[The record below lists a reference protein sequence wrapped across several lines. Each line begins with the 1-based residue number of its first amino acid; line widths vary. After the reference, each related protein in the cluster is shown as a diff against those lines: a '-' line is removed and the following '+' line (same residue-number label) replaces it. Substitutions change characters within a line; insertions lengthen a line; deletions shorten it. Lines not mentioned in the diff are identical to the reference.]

1 MVWPRG
7 RQAGREKA
15 RGRPS
20 SALKEL
26 MSQSDRIAQ
35 LKQVY
40 LTIEKL
46 QSKLEALRQAQTE
59 PIAIIGMGCRYP
71 NGANSPE
78 AFWELLHTGRDG
90 IIEVPPDRWD
100 AGAFYDPQPDR
111 PGKIGTRWGGFLDN
125 VAGFDARF
133 FGVAPREAAQ
143 MDPQQRLLLEV
154 AWEALEAA
162 GQPAASLAGS
172 ATGVYVGLLNSE
184 YGWLQFRDLASLDVY
199 SGTGASHSVASGRLS
214 YVLGLQGPSVTLDT
228 ACSSSL
234 VAIHLACQALRSRE
248 CDLALAGG
256 VSTILSPLA
265 LMPFSRMGLLAADGR
280 CKTLDARADG
290 FGSGEGCALLVLKRL
305 PEAEAAGDPVLAL
318 IRGSAVTQDGRTN
331 VLSAPNGRAQEA
343 AIRKA
348 LENARLEP
356 ADLSLIELH
365 GTGTALG
372 DPIEIDAL
380 RSIFAHSKQG
390 AVDHPPRPSPRRPVY
405 LGAVKSNI
413 GHTGAAAG
421 VAGII
426 KAVLGMQHEVVPP
439 NLHFRELNPHIKLE
453 STPFAIPTRPAAWP
467 RGAGPR
473 FAGVSAFGWS
483 GTNAHVIVSDPPQR
497 APAGPVLV
505 ERQGAAVTAHVLV
518 ISARSEPA
526 LREMAGAFRE
536 HLRRPATQVHAL
548 ADIAYTAAVRHS
560 HHPHRLAVVG
570 ASHTEAAQRL
580 DAYLADQAAAGVAA
594 GHHQGLRRRKLV
606 FVFSPHGA
614 QWLGMGRELWSQS
627 GVFRAGLE
635 ACQAAMRPYVD
646 WSLDEKLWVE
656 DGSWLDAIDVLQ
668 PFLFAFQVALAGAW
682 RAWGVEPDAVV
693 GHSMGEVAAAH
704 VAGVLS
710 LDDAARIIC
719 RRTQLLRA
727 VTGEGAMGVIE
738 LSHEQARAAIAPF
751 GGRLSIAASNS
762 PRSTILA
769 GEPSALEALFDQLQ
783 ARGVFCGWGVADVAS
798 HSPRMAALNAQL
810 RQAIGRVERGEAL
823 LPLYSTVT
831 GDRDDG
837 RQFDAEYWVRHLNQP
852 VLFAEVARK
861 LAESGHDLFLEIG
874 PGPVLGPAIDE
885 VLQHCSVE
893 GAALASQGRDA
904 GGYATLLGSLGQL
917 YALGYSVKWDRLYPV
932 GDVVP
937 LPAYAWQRE
946 RFWLP
951 ADTNA
956 LTSLAGHAGRASA
969 GLSTHAALGERLEV
983 AGEPGKVIWEHVYDR
998 RFLPQFFQHR
1008 LLGRPVLPAS
1018 AYVEMAFAA
1027 AMTQGEVR
1035 LLAFGF
1041 DKALV
1046 LADEA
1051 PWTQGQLVLDRQ
1063 ADGSTAFRF
1072 YSLASGQWRQH
1083 AAGSMAGRS
1092 GVPAE
1097 KRNGAAWQV
1106 PVDRLR
1112 EALPDHADGP
1122 AFYRQLEALG
1132 VDLGPELQGVAEVWW
1147 ESGEALARV
1156 ALGERYRREIAAGAM
1171 PAAAIE
1177 PALQAVAW
1185 LVAQRSRA
1193 DGEIYAPAAIGA
1205 ATWHRRGVAPAWA
1218 HVQLAPEAGQAIT
1231 GRAAL
1236 LGDDGAPLLTLE
1248 DIRFDLVGPARAA
1261 SVADWLYQVSWEPAS
1276 LPDRPA
1282 ALSGRWLI
1290 FADDQGVGDA
1300 LAALISRDGGQA
1312 VLVHQ
1317 EAAAAGQAGGQ
1328 WHIRPDYAEDYAL
1341 LFQRAPVAGLRGVV
1355 HLWSL
1360 SQAGP
1365 QSGPAD
1371 TDRRFTWRA
1380 AAVLHLVQAI
1390 KKAAPEAVVP
1400 LWLVTRG
1407 AQPAGE
1413 AGVLPEQA
1421 TVWGLGHVLAEE
1433 HHELWGGLIDCGPD
1447 GEAAGIASHLHR
1459 HLAAGDGEDR
1469 VALRGD
1475 RRLAARLAPCAAEAP
1490 AGLVFRPDGAYLITG
1505 GFGDVAVAV
1514 ARWAVGQGARRLILL
1529 GRSALPPR
1537 LEWRSLDPGTP
1548 AGRRVLAVQE
1558 LEALGAAVHWGA
1570 VDVGDAD
1577 ALDAFLDQYAA
1588 EGWPAIRGV
1597 IHSAAVIEDHL
1608 LAELDAESLGRVAHP
1623 KAAGAWH
1630 LHRYFLNKPLDVFVL
1645 FSSSGAL
1652 MGAAGQ
1658 GSYAAA
1664 NAYLDALAHARRA
1677 SGLPALSINWGFWE
1691 DLGLARTPGG
1701 QRAVAY
1707 MSAFGMAPFRA
1718 GEALDVLAHLLARSD
1733 LAQAAALKVDWERW
1747 RSHSRLVGVPPFLRR
1762 LARAGQG
1769 GEPAADICAQLLEL
1783 DPGPLRLRKLQE
1795 YIRGLLAGVLRI
1807 DPASIDL
1814 ETPLGSLGIDSF
1826 TAIELRNRF
1835 ERGLGLQLSA
1845 TLVWN
1850 YPTIA
1855 VLAPYLA
1862 ERMGLALVAAAPQ
1875 AASDAP
1881 PLDDDLAA
1889 FLTQAETLAEDDL
1902 RRLLNEGLADE

>member
-1 MVWPRG
+1 
-7 RQAGREKA
+7 
-15 RGRPS
+15 
-20 SALKEL
+20 
-26 MSQSDRIAQ
+26 MSQPDRIAQ

-46 QSKLEALRQAQTE
+46 QNKLEGLQHAQTE

-90 IIEVPPDRWD
+90 ITEVPPDRWN

-133 FGVAPREAAQ
+133 FGIAPQEAAQ

-172 ATGVYVGLLNSE
+172 ATGVYIGMLNSE
-184 YGWLQFRDLASLDVY
+184 YAWLQFRDLASLDVY
-199 SGTGASHSVASGRLS
+199 SGTGTSHSVASGRLS

-290 FGSGEGCALLVLKRL
+290 FGSGEGCGLLVLKRL
-305 PEAEAAGDPVLAL
+305 SEAEAAGDPILAL
-318 IRGSAVTQDGRTN
+318 LRGSAVNQDGRTN
-331 VLSAPNGRAQEA
+331 VLSAPNGRSQEA
-343 AIRKA
+343 VIRKA
-348 LENARLEP
+348 LESARLEP

-372 DPIEIDAL
+372 DPIETDAL
-380 RSIFAHSKQG
+380 RAVFAPSQQG
-390 AVDHPPRPSPRRPVY
+390 ADDHQRRPVY

-426 KAVLGMQHEVVPP
+426 KVVLGMQHEVVPP

-453 STPFAIPTRPAAWP
+453 NTPFAIPAQPVAWLRSAA
-467 RGAGPR
+467 PR

-497 APAGPVLV
+497 APAEPAVA
-505 ERQGAAVTAHVLV
+505 ERQCAASPAHILVL
-518 ISARSEPA
+518 SARSEAA
-526 LREMAGAFRE
+526 LREMAGVFGR
-536 HLRRPATQVHAL
+536 HLRLPATQAHAL
-548 ADIAYTAAVRHS
+548 ADMAYTAAVRRS

-570 ASHTEAAQRL
+570 ASHSEAAQRL
-580 DAYLADQAAAGVAA
+580 DAYLADPEVAGVAA
-594 GHHQGLRRRKLV
+594 GRCQGIRRRKLV

-627 GVFRAGLE
+627 DAFRAGLE

-646 WSLDEKLWVE
+646 WSLEEKLWAE

-719 RRTQLLRA
+719 RRAQLLRA

-738 LSHEQARAAIAPF
+738 LSYEQARAAIAPF

-769 GEPSALEALFDQLQ
+769 GESSALETLFDQLQ

-810 RQAIGRVERGEAL
+810 RQAIGRVGRGEAL

-837 RQFDAEYWVRHLNQP
+837 RQFDADYWVRHLNQP
-852 VLFAEVARK
+852 VLFAEAARK

-874 PGPVLGPAIDE
+874 PGPVLGPAIEE
-885 VLQHCSVE
+885 VLQHGSVE
-893 GAALASQGRDA
+893 GAALASQGRYA
-904 GGYATLLGSLGQL
+904 GGYAALLGSLGQL
-917 YALGYSVKWDRLYPV
+917 YALGYPVKWDRLYPA

-951 ADTNA
+951 VDTAA
-956 LTSLAGHAGRASA
+956 LASPAGRAGRANA
-969 GLSTHAALGERLEV
+969 GLAAHAALGERLEV
-983 AGEPGKVIWEHVYDR
+983 AGEPGKVIWERVYDR

-1008 LLGRPVLPAS
+1008 LFGRPVLPVS
-1018 AYVEMAFAA
+1018 AYAEMAFAA
-1027 AMTQGEVR
+1027 APALGEAQ
-1035 LLAFGF
+1035 LLDFAFT
-1041 DKALV
+1041 KALI

-1051 PWTQGQLVLDRQ
+1051 PWTQGQLVLDQQ
-1063 ADGSTAFRF
+1063 ADGSTALRF

-1083 AAGSMAGRS
+1083 ATGSIAGRP

-1097 KRNGAAWQV
+1097 KRNGTAWQASI
-1106 PVDRLR
+1106 DRLR
-1112 EALPDHADGP
+1112 EVLPDHADGP
-1122 AFYRQLEALG
+1122 AFYRHLEALG
-1132 VDLGPELQGVAEVWW
+1132 VDLGPELQSVTEIWW
-1147 ESGEALARV
+1147 ESVEALARV
-1156 ALGERYRREIAAGAM
+1156 GLGERYRREIAAGAM

-1193 DGEIYAPAAIGA
+1193 DGELYAPAAIGA
-1205 ATWHRRGVAPAWA
+1205 ATWHRRGVAPAWV
-1218 HVQLAPEAGQAIT
+1218 HVQLAPQADQAIT
-1231 GRAAL
+1231 GRAVL
-1236 LGDDGAPLLTLE
+1236 LGEDGAPLLALE
-1248 DIRFDLVGPARAA
+1248 DIRFDIVRPADAA
-1261 SVADWLYQVSWEPAS
+1261 SAADWLYQVSWEPAS

-1282 ALSGRWLI
+1282 VLSGRWLI

-1300 LAALISRDGGQA
+1300 LSALIGRDGGQVA
-1312 VLVHQ
+1312 LIRQ
-1317 EAAAAGQAGGQ
+1317 AAASAREAGGQ
-1328 WHIRPDYAEDYAL
+1328 WHIRSDCAEDYDL
-1341 LFQRAPVAGLRGVV
+1341 LFQRVPVAGLRGIA

-1365 QSGPAD
+1365 QGVVD
-1371 TDRRFTWRA
+1371 DRGRRQTRHA
-1380 AAVLHLVQAI
+1380 AAVLRLVQAL
-1390 KKAAPEAVVP
+1390 KRAAPEAVVP

-1413 AGVLPEQA
+1413 ARVLPEQA
-1421 TVWGLGHVLAEE
+1421 TVWGLGQVLAEE
-1433 HHELWGGLIDCGPD
+1433 HHELWGGLIDCDPD
-1447 GEAAGIASHLHR
+1447 GEAAGIARHLHG

-1469 VALRGD
+1469 VALRGE
-1475 RRLAARLAPCAAEAP
+1475 RRLAARLAPCAVDAP
-1490 AGLVFRPDGAYLITG
+1490 AGRVFRPDGAYLITG
-1505 GFGDVAVAV
+1505 GFGDIALAV

-1548 AGRRVLAVQE
+1548 AGHRAVAVLE

-1570 VDVGDAD
+1570 VDVGDAG
-1577 ALDAFLDQYAA
+1577 ALAAYLDQYAA

-1608 LAELDAESLGRVAHP
+1608 LVELDAESLGRVAHP

-1630 LHRYFLNKPLDVFVL
+1630 LHRYFLNKPLDFFLL

-1691 DLGLARTPGG
+1691 DLGFARTPGG

-1707 MSAFGMAPFRA
+1707 MSAFGMASFRA
-1718 GEALDVLAHLLARSD
+1718 GEALAVLAHLLARPD
-1733 LAQAAALKVDWERW
+1733 LAQAAALKMDWERW
-1747 RSHSRLVGVPPFLRR
+1747 RSHSRLVGVPPFLRHM
-1762 LARAGQG
+1762 ARAGQA
-1769 GEPAADICAQLLEL
+1769 GEPAADIFAQLLEL

-1795 YIRGLLAGVLRI
+1795 HIRGLVASVLRI
-1807 DPASIDL
+1807 EPASIDL

-1845 TLVWN
+1845 TLAWN

-1855 VLAPYLA
+1855 VMAPYLA
-1862 ERMGLALVAAAPQ
+1862 EKMGL
-1875 AASDAP
+1875 
-1881 PLDDDLAA
+1881 
-1889 FLTQAETLAEDDL
+1889 
-1902 RRLLNEGLADE
+1902 